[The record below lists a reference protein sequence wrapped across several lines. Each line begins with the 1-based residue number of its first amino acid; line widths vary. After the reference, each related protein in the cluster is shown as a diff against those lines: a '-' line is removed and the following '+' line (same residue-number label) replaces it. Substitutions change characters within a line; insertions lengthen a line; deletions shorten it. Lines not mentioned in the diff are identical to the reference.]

1 MATRDTLA
9 AKEASCNSPEDWA
22 ALAHEALAEPAD
34 AEYAKKLMDD
44 IAGDCQFTKDL
55 VAVATVYKALGDD
68 AQAAELMQQA
78 EDYCMS
84 GEEQIALAE
93 GKFKV
98 LGDKPGAIAAYEQAL
113 KETTNVA
120 PLLELAKTVLK
131 VTGDKDFAKK
141 IYVKA
146 EAKAE
151 TAAAR
156 AAEYVKLGKAA
167 AVELG
172 DPEFVTGLYERA
184 AAKLNAPADLLL
196 LANSMDDPARAK
208 PLYTKV
214 LEGSND
220 VQSLAKLL
228 EAAQAANDAGFVK
241 LILEKMAGLATTTPE
256 LLSLTDGFIAVGDKA
271 NASKT
276 LDAAEDKVTS
286 ADEMQKVV
294 DTTARHFPE
303 DAARLERG
311 KQKLEKRIANQARYV
326 EFQTLENALSSVP
339 ATLRLAERVAI
350 ELADPFYAAKLLGRA
365 EKMLAEEPF
374 QFSRFQPLI
383 VAVDKHTD
391 DTAWLTRLLDESAA
405 KTTDFIWF
413 KEVVHTAAHLQN
425 HSELGYEKA
434 RTYLKDRETSLKAGN
449 ANVYDFTKLA
459 QVVIRDLGDANWD
472 KALLDQAKTLAT
484 DHYALAHIGQLTAQ
498 AGDASGAESIYLQAA
513 ALCVSGEACLQL
525 LQRLKSY
532 ELPETQLRRIYEA
545 CGNAL
550 TTPAE
555 KLRWVEGIS
564 EVFRDH
570 AWAAQAYA
578 ALEGQFTGAEN
589 KARFAQS
596 RMSRI
601 GDAFYPYRRHAA

>member
-1 MATRDTLA
+1 MATRATLA

-34 AEYAKKLMDD
+34 AEYAKKLVDD

-93 GKFKV
+93 GKFTV
-98 LGDKPGAIAAYEQAL
+98 LGDKAGAIAAYEQAL
-113 KETTNVA
+113 KETANVA

-131 VTGDKDFAKK
+131 VIGDKGFAKK
-141 IYVKA
+141 IYAKA

-151 TAAAR
+151 TAAAC
-156 AAEYVKLGKAA
+156 AAEYIKLAQAA
-167 AVELG
+167 AAELG
-172 DPEFVTGLYERA
+172 DPAFVAELYERA
-184 AAKLNAPADLLL
+184 AAKLSAPADLLL
-196 LANSMDDPARAK
+196 LANSMNDPVRAK

-214 LEGSND
+214 LEGSGD

-228 EAAQAANDAGFVK
+228 EAAQAANDADFVK
-241 LILEKMAGLATTTPE
+241 LILQKMAGLATTTPE
-256 LLSLTDGFIAVGDKA
+256 LLSLTDGFIAVGDAA

-294 DTTARHFPE
+294 DATARHFPA

-326 EFQTLENALSSVP
+326 EFQTLENALSSVK
-339 ATLRLAERVAI
+339 ATLHLADRVAV
-350 ELADPFYAAKLLGRA
+350 ELVDPFYAAKLLDRA
-365 EKMLAEEPF
+365 EKMLAEQPF
-374 QFSRFQPLI
+374 QFSRTQPLI

-391 DTAWLTRLLDESAA
+391 DTAWLARLLDESAA
-405 KTTDFIWF
+405 KATDFIWF
-413 KEVVHTAAHLQN
+413 KEVVHTAAQLPH
-425 HSELGYEKA
+425 HAELGREKA
-434 RTYLKDRETSLKAGN
+434 RTYLKDWESRLKGGN
-449 ANVYDFTKLA
+449 AGVYDYTKLA
-459 QVVIRDLGDANWD
+459 QAVIADLGDAAWGS
-472 KALLDQAKTLAT
+472 ALLNEAKTRAR
-484 DHYALAHIGQLTAQ
+484 DHYALAHIGRLTAQ
-498 AGDASGAESIYLQAA
+498 AGDAAGAEALYLQAA
-513 ALCVSGEACLQL
+513 AACASGEACLQL
-525 LQRLKSY
+525 LDRLKAY
-532 ELPETQLRRIYEA
+532 ELPEAQLRQIYEA
-545 CGNAL
+545 CAKAL
-550 TTPAE
+550 TSPAD

-564 EVFRDH
+564 EGFRDN

-578 ALEGQFTGAEN
+578 EIEGQFTGAD
-589 KARFAQS
+589 KARFHQS
-596 RMSRI
+596 RISRV
-601 GDAFYPYRRHAA
+601 GDEFYPCRKHAA

>member
-1 MATRDTLA
+1 MATRATLT

-34 AEYAKKLMDD
+34 AEYAKKLVDD

-55 VAVATVYKALGDD
+55 VAVAMVYKALGDD

-93 GKFKV
+93 GKFRV
-98 LGDKPGAIAAYEQAL
+98 LGDKAGAIAAYEQAL
-113 KETTNVA
+113 KETANVA
-120 PLLELAKTVLK
+120 PLLELAKTMLK
-131 VTGDKDFAKK
+131 VIGDKDFAKK
-141 IYVKA
+141 IYAKA

-156 AAEYVKLGKAA
+156 AAEYIKLAQAA
-167 AVELG
+167 AAELG
-172 DPEFVTGLYERA
+172 DPAFVAELYERA
-184 AAKLNAPADLLL
+184 AAKLSAPADLLL
-196 LANSMDDPARAK
+196 LANSMNDPARAK

-228 EAAQAANDAGFVK
+228 EAAQAANDADFVK
-241 LILEKMAGLATTTPE
+241 LILQKMAALATTTPE

-294 DTTARHFPE
+294 DATARHFPE
-303 DAARLERG
+303 DTARLERG

-326 EFQTLENALSSVP
+326 EFQTLENALSSVK
-339 ATLRLAERVAI
+339 ATLHLADRVAV
-350 ELADPFYAAKLLGRA
+350 ELADPFYAAKLLDRA
-365 EKMLAEEPF
+365 EKMLAEQPF
-374 QFSRFQPLI
+374 QFSRVQPLI

-391 DTAWLTRLLDESAA
+391 DTAWLARLLDESAA
-405 KTTDFIWF
+405 RTTDFIWF
-413 KEVVHTAAHLQN
+413 KEVVHTAAHLPR
-425 HSELGYEKA
+425 HAGLGREKA
-434 RTYLKDRETSLKAGN
+434 RAYLKDWESRLKGGN
-449 ANVYDFTKLA
+449 AGVYDYTKLA
-459 QVVIRDLGDANWD
+459 QAVIADVNDAAWGN
-472 KALLDQAKTLAT
+472 ALLNEAKTCAR

-498 AGDASGAESIYLQAA
+498 AGDAAGAVALYLQAA
-513 ALCVSGEACLQL
+513 AVCTSGEACLQL
-525 LQRLKSY
+525 LGRLKSY
-532 ELPETQLRRIYEA
+532 ELPEAQLRKIYET
-545 CGNAL
+545 CGKAL
-550 TTPAE
+550 TSPAD

-564 EVFRDH
+564 EGLRDN
-570 AWAAQAYA
+570 AWAAQAYGEM
-578 ALEGQFTGAEN
+578 EGQFTGAD
-589 KARFAQS
+589 KARFHQS
-596 RMSRI
+596 RMSRV
-601 GDAFYPYRRHAA
+601 GDEFYPYRKHVA